1 MDRRRALR
9 QRLATQRLSA
19 APLPHAEDAVRLL
32 ACVQS
37 QERDHA
43 FFSLGLRSKDT
54 TYAAVRAAYDR
65 GAFLRTHILRP
76 TWHFVLPEDVRWI
89 LGATSPRVIRA
100 MAYRHAQVGL
110 DDPAHVA
117 RSLDTLAELL
127 RGRTF
132 LTRREIGQAFAERG
146 GLPSAGEQ
154 LGHLLLL
161 AELEGL
167 ICSGPLKGVH
177 HTYAV
182 LDEVVPPAPPLAHDD
197 ALARLAHR
205 FFAGHG
211 PATLKDLARW
221 ASVTQADARAGVA
234 ATLAATPG
242 ALAEVEVDG
251 VAHWFDPSLPRR
263 TTARRAAYLLPVYDE
278 AVLTYPAV
286 NFPAA
291 QGHPAGGAVDA
302 FWEPVVVDETN
313 AGMWRRTVGKEAV
326 TVETRLATGLDHEQR
341 ALVRSAAQRLAD
353 FLERDL
359 DYRDVGTVVPPA
371 VGTDEEIRRAASG

>member
-19 APLPHAEDAVRLL
+19 APLAHADDAVRLL

-89 LGATSPRVIRA
+89 LGATSPASSGPWPTATR
-100 MAYRHAQVGL
+100 
-110 DDPAHVA
+110 
-117 RSLDTLAELL
+117 RSASTTRPTW
-127 RGRTF
+127 RGRSTPSPSCCAGGPSSPPRDRAG
-132 LTRREIGQAFAERG
+132 LRRARRAAQR
-146 GLPSAGEQ
+146 GEQ

-167 ICSGPLKGVH
+167 VCSGPLKGVH

-221 ASVTQADARAGVA
+221 ASVTQADARAGVSDPRRD
-234 ATLAATPG
+234 PG
-242 ALAEVEVDG
+242 ALEEVEVDG
-251 VAHWFDPSLPRR
+251 VAHWFDLAAAAHHSPPRGI
-263 TTARRAAYLLPVYDE
+263 
-278 AVLTYPAV
+278 
-286 NFPAA
+286 PAA
-291 QGHPAGGAVDA
+291 
-302 FWEPVVVDETN
+302 
-313 AGMWRRTVGKEAV
+313 
-326 TVETRLATGLDHEQR
+326 GL
-341 ALVRSAAQRLAD
+341 
-353 FLERDL
+353 
-359 DYRDVGTVVPPA
+359 
-371 VGTDEEIRRAASG
+371 

>member
-1 MDRRRALR
+1 MDRRRTLR

-19 APLPHAEDAVRLL
+19 APLPRAADVVRLL

-43 FFSLGLRSKDT
+43 FFSLGLRSRDT

-76 TWHFVLPEDVRWI
+76 TWHFVLPDDVRWI
-89 LGATSPRVIRA
+89 LAATSPRVLRA
-100 MAYRHAQVGL
+100 MSYRHAQVGL
-110 DDPAHVA
+110 DDPAHVT
-117 RSLDTLAELL
+117 RSLDALGELL
-127 RGRTF
+127 RGRAF
-132 LTRREIGQAFAERG
+132 LTRREIGAAFGERP

-167 ICSGPLKGVH
+167 VCSGPMKGVH
-177 HTYAV
+177 HSYAL
-182 LDEVVPPAPPLAHDD
+182 LDELVPPAPALGRDE

-211 PATLKDLARW
+211 PASLKDLARW
-221 ASVTQADARAGVA
+221 ASVTPADARAGVA

-242 ALAEVEVDG
+242 ALEEVEIDG
-251 VAHWFDPSLPRR
+251 VTHWFDPSLPRR
-263 TTARRAAYLLPVYDE
+263 TTAGRAAHLLPVYDE

-291 QGHPAGGAVDA
+291 PGHPTGGAVDP
-302 FWEPVVVDETN
+302 FWEPVIVDETN
-313 AGMWRRTVGKEAV
+313 AGLWRRTVGKDAV
-326 TVETRLATGLDHEQR
+326 AVETRLATGLDHEQR
-341 ALVRSAAQRLAD
+341 ALVLEAARRLAD
-353 FLERDL
+353 FLGREL
-359 DYRDVGTVVPPA
+359 DYREVTGGPA
-371 VGTDEEIRRAASG
+371 ADDAKARRAAIG